1 MNLGAFTAPPIF
13 HAQKSRTRPVAK
25 PESKAVVA
33 VPVQPGQICCPVEDL
48 ALIEERDH
56 LDKRVNSVAVLKGK
70 QSEVTAVKAGQ
81 RKRPQRRR
89 TAGERQTVKPS

>member
-33 VPVQPGQICCPVEDL
+33 VPVQPRQIFRPVEDL
-48 ALIEERDH
+48 PLIEERDH
-56 LDKRVNSVAVLKGK
+56 LDKRVNSVAVLKGASGGLK
-70 QSEVTAVKAGQ
+70 CGLPPGSAEIHAVRYSAPQ
-81 RKRPQRRR
+81 LTRPF
-89 TAGERQTVKPS
+89 T